1 MHATSFQNLQGTCT
15 PPEAACPGSSRPVAC
30 PRQVWPGTGFLRNPG
45 VTPAPEAAGTKT
57 RDGIKDR
64 LWAQLLFLGDSAT
77 WELQRLPLWE
87 GQRVRAKATAA
98 TRPSPST
105 QGPAAH
111 CGLWEKYLRALAVP
125 HPPVYPLARQGETGL
140 GGGNSRSLFTY
151 LMFGALQSKI
161 LLNECA
167 TCEQRE
173 VSVAMQGRLGCQ
185 CGSEHPG
192 MQTFCLYPDNLRP
205 SLHPETPPGPLLQV
219 SHPGPPHSRTNSTL
233 TCPLPH
239 ALLFMATPAPASCT
253 SVRRGPCSASTHDC
267 WAADNWRVEGVSG
280 CRASACTW

>member
-1 MHATSFQNLQGTCT
+1 MGCGRSTLGPWPC
-15 PPEAACPGSSRPVAC
+15 PP
-30 PRQVWPGTGFLRNPG
+30 
-45 VTPAPEAAGTKT
+45 
-57 RDGIKDR
+57 
-64 LWAQLLFLGDSAT
+64 
-77 WELQRLPLWE
+77 PL
-87 GQRVRAKATAA
+87 
-98 TRPSPST
+98 
-105 QGPAAH
+105 
-111 CGLWEKYLRALAVP
+111 
-125 HPPVYPLARQGETGL
+125 VYPLARQGETGL

-205 SLHPETPPGPLLQV
+205 SLHPETPPGPLPQV

-267 WAADNWRVEGVSG
+267 WAADSWRVESP
-280 CRASACTW
+280 SATEPQPALGRSHSVAYWVLSWVPFLMFRVTRSRVWMNP